1 MAVIKLPDGLDPVDL
16 EALRLAFAQ
25 SGASSIAQARQLDE
39 MLEERSWQEVA
50 EFAAYDRQI
59 DNMGLRP
66 WETPPCLV
74 CDENEPRV
82 GEAIAAKVLRNMLK
96 AGISRWHPDPIAAL
110 EAVAD

>member
-1 MAVIKLPDGLDPVDL
+1 
-16 EALRLAFAQ
+16 
-25 SGASSIAQARQLDE
+25 
-39 MLEERSWQEVA
+39 MLKERSWQEVA

-82 GEAIAAKVLRNMLK
+82 GEEIAAKVLRNMLK
-96 AGISRWHPDPIAAL
+96 AGISRWHPNPIAAL
-110 EAVAD
+110 EEAK